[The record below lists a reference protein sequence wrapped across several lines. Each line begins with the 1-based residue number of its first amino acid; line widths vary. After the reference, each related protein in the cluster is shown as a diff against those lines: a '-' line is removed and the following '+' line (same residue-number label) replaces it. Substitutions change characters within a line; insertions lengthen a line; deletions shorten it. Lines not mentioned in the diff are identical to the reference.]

1 MSVLAIAVL
10 TYFTCM
16 KNFESQQQTITIQQS
31 EAKMIVLSGR
41 LLRLKEVFSF
51 LYDRKLVF
59 NDQ

>member
-16 KNFESQQQTITIQQS
+16 KNFESQKQTITIQQS

-41 LLRLKEVFSF
+41 LLRLKEVF
-51 LYDRKLVF
+51 
-59 NDQ
+59 